1 VRRGAKA
8 PIASCR
14 SPAARPARG
23 PGEPVFG
30 VLRLAARGV
39 LPLLL
44 ALAAPLALPA
54 TVAQAQSTG
63 AGQTQLEARTFE
75 IAEQLRCPVCV
86 SESVAQS
93 SSQISIEMRQII
105 QAQLEQGR
113 GEREILAYFQ
123 ERYGDWILLEP
134 PKRGLH
140 LLVWLLP
147 AAAALAGLIALT
159 LFMRRWLIASREP
172 LDVEESDLRRV
183 REALSERN

>member
-1 VRRGAKA
+1 MAVAGG
-8 PIASCR
+8 PLT
-14 SPAARPARG
+14 PRPARSRG
-23 PGEPVFG
+23 GWISGVFRRAAQGLLPV
-30 VLRLAARGV
+30 
-39 LPLLL
+39 LL
-44 ALAAPLALPA
+44 ALAGPLVVPAAVAP
-54 TVAQAQSTG
+54 AQSAG
-63 AGQTQLEARTFE
+63 AGQARLEARTFE

-147 AAAALAGLIALT
+147 AAAALAGLVALT
-159 LFMRRWLIASREP
+159 LFMRRWLSASREP
-172 LDVEESDLRRV
+172 VDVDESDLRRV
-183 REALSERN
+183 RDALSERN

>member
-1 VRRGAKA
+1 M
-8 PIASCR
+8 
-14 SPAARPARG
+14 AAVGDPLTRRPARNRSG
-23 PGEPVFG
+23 WISG
-30 VLRLAARGV
+30 VLRRAARGL
-39 LPLLL
+39 LPVLL
-44 ALAAPLALPA
+44 ALAGPLAVPA
-54 TVAQAQSTG
+54 AVAPAQTAG
-63 AGQTQLEARTFE
+63 AGQAPLEARTFE

-147 AAAALAGLIALT
+147 AAAALAGLVALT
-159 LFMRRWLIASREP
+159 LFMRRWLSASREP
-172 LDVEESDLRRV
+172 VDVDESDLRRV
-183 REALSERN
+183 RDALSERN